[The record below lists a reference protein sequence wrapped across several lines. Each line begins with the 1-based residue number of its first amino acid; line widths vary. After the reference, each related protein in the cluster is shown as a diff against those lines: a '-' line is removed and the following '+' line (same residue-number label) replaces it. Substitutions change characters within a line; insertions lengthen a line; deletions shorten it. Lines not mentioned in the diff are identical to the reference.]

1 MSAPTET
8 HYGVL
13 GIGPRATP
21 EQVERAYRHAAGLY
35 GEDSLATYSLL
46 DMEERQQARER
57 VEAAYA
63 VLRDSARR
71 HQYDVSLGL
80 VSATSTPAFSA
91 VPVVAPGPER
101 APVVV
106 LPDPVT
112 GPDLKRFRESRGI
125 SLREIATASKV
136 GIRYL
141 EYIEAER
148 RVLPRP
154 SACAGSCRY
163 ARGRPRPRPRP
174 RATSRGWSARG
185 RPPAARG
192 GRVPPIRS
200 AAK

>member
-1 MSAPTET
+1 VSAPTET

-35 GEDSLATYSLL
+35 EADALATYSLL
-46 DMEERQQARER
+46 DTEEREQARER
-57 VEAAYA
+57 VEAAYG
-63 VLRDSARR
+63 VLRDPARR
-71 HQYDVSLGL
+71 HQYDVALGL
-80 VSATSTPAFSA
+80 VSEASPPALA
-91 VPVVAPGPER
+91 AAPPPPPGTGR

-148 RVLPRP
+148 KDVLPAPVYLR
-154 SACAGSCRY
+154 GFVQEY
-163 ARGRPRPRPRP
+163 ARVVGLDPRQTAESYVARVV
-174 RATSRGWSARG
+174 SARQ
-185 RPPAARG
+185 A
-192 GRVPPIRS
+192 
-200 AAK
+200 

>member
-35 GEDSLATYSLL
+35 DQDSLATYSLL
-46 DMEERQQARER
+46 DVEEREQARER

-63 VLRDSARR
+63 VLRDAARR
-71 HQYDVSLGL
+71 HQYDVSLGI
-80 VSATSTPAFSA
+80 VSPTSAPAFA
-91 VPVVAPGPER
+91 PAPAGAPGPDR
-101 APVVV
+101 PPVVV

-112 GPDLKRFRESRGI
+112 GADLKRFRESRGI
-125 SLREIATASKV
+125 TLREISTASKV

-148 RVLPRP
+148 KEVLPAPVYLR
-154 SACAGSCRY
+154 GFVQEY
-163 ARGRPRPRPRP
+163 ARVVGLDPRPTAESYVARVV
-174 RATSRGWSARG
+174 SAR
-185 RPPAARG
+185 
-192 GRVPPIRS
+192 
-200 AAK
+200 

>member
-1 MSAPTET
+1 MAAPAET

-35 GEDSLATYSLL
+35 DEDALATYSLL

-57 VEAAYA
+57 GEAAYM
-63 VLRDSARR
+63 VLRDASRR
-71 HQYDVSLGL
+71 HEYDVSLGI
-80 VSATSTPAFSA
+80 VSASSDPTFNPAAPPPA
-91 VPVVAPGPER
+91 VPRPER

-125 SLREIATASKV
+125 SLRDIASASKV

-148 RVLPRP
+148 REVLPAPVYLR
-154 SACAGSCRY
+154 GFVQEY
-163 ARGRPRPRPRP
+163 ARAVGLDPRPT
-174 RATSRGWSARG
+174 AESYVARV
-185 RPPAARG
+185 AS
-192 GRVPPIRS
+192 IR
-200 AAK
+200 

>member
-1 MSAPTET
+1 MASPTET

-35 GEDSLATYSLL
+35 DEDSLATYSLL

-57 VEAAYA
+57 VEAAYM
-63 VLRDSARR
+63 VLRDASRR
-71 HQYDVSLGL
+71 HEYDVSLGV
-80 VSATSTPAFSA
+80 VSASSVPAFTPAAPA
-91 VPVVAPGPER
+91 VPVAER
-101 APVVV
+101 TPVVV

-125 SLREIATASKV
+125 SLRDIATASKV

-148 RVLPRP
+148 REVLPAPVYLR
-154 SACAGSCRY
+154 GFVQEY
-163 ARGRPRPRPRP
+163 ARAVGLDPRPT
-174 RATSRGWSARG
+174 AESYVARVAST
-185 RPPAARG
+185 R
-192 GRVPPIRS
+192 
-200 AAK
+200 

>member
-1 MSAPTET
+1 MASPTET

-35 GEDSLATYSLL
+35 DEDSLATYSLL

-57 VEAAYA
+57 VEAAYM
-63 VLRDSARR
+63 VLRDASRR
-71 HQYDVSLGL
+71 HEYDVSLGV
-80 VSATSTPAFSA
+80 VSASSVPAFTPAA
-91 VPVVAPGPER
+91 APAPGPER
-101 APVVV
+101 APMVV

-125 SLREIATASKV
+125 SLRDIATASKV

-148 RVLPRP
+148 REVLPAPVYLR
-154 SACAGSCRY
+154 GFVQEY
-163 ARGRPRPRPRP
+163 ARAVGLDPRPT
-174 RATSRGWSARG
+174 AESYVARVAST
-185 RPPAARG
+185 R
-192 GRVPPIRS
+192 
-200 AAK
+200 

>member
-1 MSAPTET
+1 MAAPTET

-35 GEDSLATYSLL
+35 DEDSLATYSLL

-57 VEAAYA
+57 VEAAYM
-63 VLRDSARR
+63 VLRDASRR
-71 HQYDVSLGL
+71 HEYDVSLGV
-80 VSATSTPAFSA
+80 VSASSVPAFTLAAPA
-91 VPVVAPGPER
+91 VPVAER

-125 SLREIATASKV
+125 SLRDIATASKV

-148 RVLPRP
+148 REVLPAP
-154 SACAGSCRY
+154 VY
-163 ARGRPRPRPRP
+163 LRGF
-174 RATSRGWSARG
+174 
-185 RPPAARG
+185 
-192 GRVPPIRS
+192 VQE
-200 AAK
+200 

>member
-1 MSAPTET
+1 MPAPTET
-8 HYGVL
+8 LYGLL

-35 GEDSLATYSLL
+35 DDDALATYSLL

-57 VEAAYA
+57 VEAAYG
-63 VLRDSARR
+63 VLRDAARR
-71 HQYDVSLGL
+71 HEYDVSLGI
-80 VSATSTPAFSA
+80 VSATS
-91 VPVVAPGPER
+91 VPTFASVPTITPGPER
-101 APVVV
+101 VPVVV

-148 RVLPRP
+148 REVLPAPVYLR
-154 SACAGSCRY
+154 GFIQEY
-163 ARGRPRPRPRP
+163 ARVVGLDPRPTAESYVARVV
-174 RATSRGWSARG
+174 SAR
-185 RPPAARG
+185 
-192 GRVPPIRS
+192 
-200 AAK
+200 

>member
-1 MSAPTET
+1 MASPTET

-21 EQVERAYRHAAGLY
+21 EQVELAYRHAAGLY
-35 GEDSLATYSLL
+35 DEDSLATYSLL

-57 VEAAYA
+57 VEAAYM
-63 VLRDSARR
+63 VLRDASRR
-71 HQYDVSLGL
+71 HEYDVSLGV
-80 VSATSTPAFSA
+80 VSASSVPAFTPAAPA
-91 VPVVAPGPER
+91 VAVAER

-125 SLREIATASKV
+125 SLRDIATASKV

-148 RVLPRP
+148 REVLPAPVYLR
-154 SACAGSCRY
+154 GFVQEY
-163 ARGRPRPRPRP
+163 ARVVGLDPRPTAESYVARV
-174 RATSRGWSARG
+174 ASAR
-185 RPPAARG
+185 
-192 GRVPPIRS
+192 
-200 AAK
+200 